1 MNFHPALSQADGA
14 SLSVDSFSRKV
25 TGWNC
30 WLRLALK
37 RSDTDPSG
45 QHQSHAHNS
54 SCSRDDKKPLKTKGY
69 CSRLTANDKSW
80 LWNAVRPI
88 CPSPLLTRCDINSV
102 SKYMMTVLKAANTIG
117 PRPIFFLKT
126 SLLADL
132 NVSV

>member
-1 MNFHPALSQADGA
+1 MGA
-14 SLSVDSFSRKV
+14 
-25 TGWNC
+25 C

-45 QHQSHAHNS
+45 QHQSRAHNS
-54 SCSRDDKKPLKTKGY
+54 SCSRDDKKPLKAKGY

-102 SKYMMTVLKAANTIG
+102 SKCMMTVLKAANTIG
-117 PRPIFFLKT
+117 PRPIFFFKDFPFSRSQRQRLGRKT
-126 SLLADL
+126 CENLAL
-132 NVSV
+132 F